1 MIKNNK
7 IYGFQTE
14 GKIFYTK
21 NGENVPSVLFHEFA
35 HLYANDILE
44 IPRVSD
50 AEVLD
55 DLEKT
60 AIEILGERG
69 VAELVDSDVRYKP
82 LMNELFKNNDEARYD
97 YAREV
102 FATATGE
109 LFKKIQN
116 NLKPDINTFPKQ
128 VKELAQKEYGDNVA
142 NKVFEVAKA
151 LSEGFKK
158 TTKNTKV
165 MEISKKAQEYS
176 ESDEMRKAFEEG
188 AKWAL
193 EQSGIKVEETETKVE
208 TKIEEKVE
216 TPKEKK
222 PKKATAKKST
232 GKPKKAT
239 KKATEKVED
248 KPTFDVGDEFDNGWL
263 IVEYLGKGKYKIIDN
278 DANELVK
285 TEKEIDEA

>member
-7 IYGFQTE
+7 IYGFQTG

-35 HLYANDILE
+35 HIYANNLLE
-44 IPRVSD
+44 QPRESD
-50 AEVLD
+50 TAILD
-55 DLEKT
+55 DLENT
-60 AIEILGERG
+60 AKEILGNARI
-69 VAELVDSDVRYKP
+69 AELVDSDIRYQP
-82 LMNELFKNNDEARYD
+82 LIQELFKKNDEARYD

-102 FATATGE
+102 FATAMGE

-116 NLKPDINTFPKQ
+116 NIKPDIKTFPKQ
-128 VKELAQKEYGDNVA
+128 VKELTQKEYGENVA
-142 NKVFEVAKA
+142 EKAFNVAKT
-151 LSEGFKK
+151 LCEGFKFEN
-158 TTKNTKV
+158 KNTDA
-165 MEISKKAQEYS
+165 MEIRKKAEEYS
-176 ESDEMRKAFEEG
+176 NEEEKRIAFEEG

-193 EQSGIKVEETETKVE
+193 EQSGIKVEETETKV
-208 TKIEEKVE
+208 EEKVE

>member
-7 IYGFQTE
+7 IYGFQTD

-21 NGENVPSVLFHEFA
+21 NGENTPSVIFHEFA
-35 HLYANDILE
+35 HLYANNLLEQPTESDTEILE
-44 IPRVSD
+44 
-50 AEVLD
+50 

-60 AIEILGERG
+60 AQEILGDVRIR
-69 VAELVDSDVRYKP
+69 ELVDSDLRYKP
-82 LMNELFKNNDEARYD
+82 LMQELFQKNDEARYD

-102 FATATGE
+102 FATAMGE

-116 NLKPDINTFPKQ
+116 GIKPDINTFPKQ
-128 VKELAQKEYGDNVA
+128 VKELTQKEYGENVA
-142 NKVFEVAKA
+142 NKAFDVAKS

-158 TTKNTKV
+158 TTKNTNV
-165 MEISKKAQEYS
+165 MEISKKAHEYS
-176 ESDEMRKAFEEG
+176 ENEEMRKAFEEG

-193 EQSGIKVEETETKVE
+193 GIKVGSKEKTEEK
-208 TKIEEKVE
+208 KVE
-216 TPKEKK
+216 TPK
-222 PKKATAKKST
+222 ATATKAKK
-232 GKPKKAT
+232 GKPKKET
-239 KKATEKVED
+239 KKQKVED
-248 KPTFDVGDEFDNGWL
+248 KPTFDVGDEFDNGWI

>member
-7 IYGFQTE
+7 IYGFQTG

-35 HLYANDILE
+35 HIYANNLLE
-44 IPRVSD
+44 QPRESD
-50 AEVLD
+50 TAILD
-55 DLEKT
+55 DLENT
-60 AIEILGERG
+60 AKEILGNARI
-69 VAELVDSDVRYKP
+69 AELVDSDIRYQP
-82 LMNELFKNNDEARYD
+82 LIQELFKKNDEARYD

-102 FATATGE
+102 FATAMGE

-116 NLKPDINTFPKQ
+116 NIKPDIKTFPKQ
-128 VKELAQKEYGDNVA
+128 VKELTQKEYGENVAEKAFNVA
-142 NKVFEVAKA
+142 NT
-151 LSEGFKK
+151 LCEGFKFEN
-158 TTKNTKV
+158 KNTDA
-165 MEISKKAQEYS
+165 MEIRKKADEYS
-176 ESDEMRKAFEEG
+176 NEEEKRIAFEEG

-193 EQSGIKVEETETKVE
+193 KQSGIKVEETETKVE